1 MNNENTEK
9 NSKTYHDSNGRFTN
23 KKKATSLSFGHY
35 SKPNGGKFQYKNA
48 PRIPKH
54 KGGAVATGQTGGVGK
69 HPYKLK
75 DKTKAWEHT
84 DLLEMDGDRLGNEL
98 EAIGT
103 EKQRL
108 KAELAKLDRRETE
121 VMARISI
128 LKETSELSSELIKDE
143 EIEKEK
149 SPLSSAEGWTKA
161 LKIAGLS
168 MEQINK
174 FKEEYGDFTDTKG
187 Q

>member
-9 NSKTYHDSNGRFTN
+9 NSKTFHDSNGRFTN
-23 KKKATSLSFGHY
+23 KKKAKSLSYGHY
-35 SKPNGGKFQYKNA
+35 GKPNGGKFQYKNG

-54 KGGAVATGQTGGVGK
+54 KGGSEATGPTGGIGK

-75 DKTKAWEHT
+75 DKTKAWENT
-84 DLLEMDGDRLGNEL
+84 DLLEMDGERLGNEL

-121 VMARISI
+121 IMARISI
-128 LKETSELSSELIKDE
+128 LKETSQLSFETPKDE
-143 EIEKEK
+143 DIEKEK
-149 SPLSSAEGWTKA
+149 TALSSAEGWHKA
-161 LKIAGLS
+161 LQIAGLS

-174 FKEEYGDFTDTKG
+174 FEEEYGAYNDCE
-187 Q
+187 